1 MGLDGCVSESWK
13 LRGATHSALTGPYG
27 HARVI
32 FGDHGASDLD
42 YIQAPAFAIL
52 RSPTRRYAAPRP
64 SSCRR
69 SDAKNLDRCS
79 FPEHRCEEQDTVLG
93 AVFSRRRKKPSPR
106 GSEQQCVSR
115 HAPPAAAYQLLTDA
129 RACAGYDLVEVAP
142 TAAVS
147 ACRGRYNLFSFP
159 WPSLPAQPWCLYG
172 RQIEFKSFVGYKEE
186 EGSTNSISR
195 SLCRHRN

>member
-1 MGLDGCVSESWK
+1 MIDGRVLFCSVLFCSRRWNETGIPGMGLDGCVSESWK

-79 FPEHRCEEQDTVLG
+79 FP
-93 AVFSRRRKKPSPR
+93 
-106 GSEQQCVSR
+106 
-115 HAPPAAAYQLLTDA
+115 
-129 RACAGYDLVEVAP
+129 
-142 TAAVS
+142 
-147 ACRGRYNLFSFP
+147 
-159 WPSLPAQPWCLYG
+159 
-172 RQIEFKSFVGYKEE
+172 
-186 EGSTNSISR
+186 
-195 SLCRHRN
+195 